1 MFIVKQCYKYI
12 IEWTWKKEYNIT
24 KNKRFIIRGDSM
36 KYALTNCIIL
46 NGKKDMEP
54 LKGYSIIVDDGKI
67 VEITNKK

>member
-1 MFIVKQCYKYI
+1 
-12 IEWTWKKEYNIT
+12 
-24 KNKRFIIRGDSM
+24 M